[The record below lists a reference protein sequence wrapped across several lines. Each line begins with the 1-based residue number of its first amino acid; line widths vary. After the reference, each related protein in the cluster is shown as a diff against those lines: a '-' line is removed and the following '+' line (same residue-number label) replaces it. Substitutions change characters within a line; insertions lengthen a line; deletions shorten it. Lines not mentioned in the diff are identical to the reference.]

1 MLAMTGEVGELA
13 ELFQYAAAC
22 VPVCVCVSVC
32 LCLCGHY
39 CAAWFV
45 SLLQP
50 PPHRSPLSL
59 RFGAAGGRVT
69 SGVCLAYT
77 VRCDFE
83 LDPCLVPP
91 LMTDCMRAGW
101 SDDELM
107 HLGQEMSD
115 VLLYLLRLSGA
126 WLLVCRSLLPGT
138 FPHLL
143 LRCSDRCGIDLPRA
157 ALDKMELNAA
167 KCTWVPQVGLSPWSS
182 IMVRC
187 ACRPRQASPWTK

>member
-22 VPVCVCVSVC
+22 VPVCACVSVC
-32 LCLCGHY
+32 LCVCVCVGTIVLHGLCRY
-39 CAAWFV
+39 CN
-45 SLLQP
+45 
-50 PPHRSPLSL
+50 HRRTAHHCL

-126 WLLVCRSLLPGT
+126 WLLVCRSLLPST

-167 KCTWVPQVGLSPWSS
+167 KCTWVP
-182 IMVRC
+182 
-187 ACRPRQASPWTK
+187 